1 MPSKPRRRYSRSMAS
16 FALYAVMR
24 TDWSMPFSPYTT
36 MSLMVAYLTAWRRKC
51 RRLTFSNDRGFGNAK
66 VVSPV
71 VRLVVKMVDASK
83 DETRRAAG
91 GLAEMDERELDVSCE
106 SEAAELL
113 LVEDDVADDHES
125 VDEASPRRSR
135 LRVEPGLGSIGI
147 GGAWMTVRP
156 R

>member
-1 MPSKPRRRYSRSMAS
+1 
-16 FALYAVMR
+16 
-24 TDWSMPFSPYTT
+24 
-36 MSLMVAYLTAWRRKC
+36 MSLMVAYLTAWRRKW
-51 RRLTFSNDRGFGNAK
+51 RRLTFSNERGFGNAK

-71 VRLVVKMVDASK
+71 VRLVVRIVEASK
-83 DETRRAAG
+83 EETRRAAG
-91 GLAEMDERELDVSCE
+91 GLAEEMEERELDVSCE

-113 LVEDDVADDHES
+113 LVDDDVADDHES

-135 LRVEPGLGSIGI
+135 LRVKPGLGSIGI

>member
-1 MPSKPRRRYSRSMAS
+1 M
-16 FALYAVMR
+16 
-24 TDWSMPFSPYTT
+24 
-36 MSLMVAYLTAWRRKC
+36 TAWRRKW
-51 RRLTFSNDRGFGNAK
+51 RRLTFSNERGFGNAK

-71 VRLVVKMVDASK
+71 VRLVVRIVEASK
-83 DETRRAAG
+83 EETRRAAG
-91 GLAEMDERELDVSCE
+91 GLAEEMEERELDVSCE

-113 LVEDDVADDHES
+113 LVDDVVADDHES

-135 LRVEPGLGSIGI
+135 LRVKPGLGSIGI

>member
-1 MPSKPRRRYSRSMAS
+1 
-16 FALYAVMR
+16 
-24 TDWSMPFSPYTT
+24 MPFSPYTT

-51 RRLTFSNDRGFGNAK
+51 RKLTFSNERGFGNAK

-71 VRLVVKMVDASK
+71 ARLVARMVDASK

-91 GLAEMDERELDVSCE
+91 TLADEMDERELKVSCE
-106 SEAAELL
+106 REAELV

-135 LRVEPGLGSIGI
+135 LRVKPGLGSIGI
-147 GGAWMTVRP
+147 GGACMTVRP